1 MLAELEVCHTRP
13 ASPTRRVAIGN
24 TNLANGFG
32 PLLLGCIAGWYA
44 LGQDEDFFAE
54 AEVLL
59 EHAKRQAPIAQ
70 PHLRHRF
77 QADLVGLSRSVH
89 RLRRNHDSLAFDS
102 QVKTD
107 KSVPHVLGALYALAG
122 LTGSSHVEGCRYV
135 GAALNWA
142 KRRSITEPDGEL
154 VPDALE
160 SAERHELVSYMLFSL
175 PTGSAGEESNGL
187 SSQTSYASW
196 DWAMGILE
204 FSHDELDHL
213 TTRQIDNRY
222 RELLKAAHPD
232 KGGSPQSAPTRIANL
247 AKARQI
253 LTG

>member
-44 LGQDEDFFAE
+44 LGQDEDFFSD

-59 EHAKRQAPIAQ
+59 EHAQRQAPIAQ

-102 QVKTD
+102 QTKTD

-122 LTGSSHVEGCRYV
+122 LTGSRHVEGCRYV
-135 GAALNWA
+135 GAALSWA
-142 KRRSITEPDGEL
+142 KRRSITEPDGVL

-175 PTGSAGEESNGL
+175 PEGASNTGDSGNC
-187 SSQTSYASW
+187 ASW

-204 FSHDELDHL
+204 FSHDELDRL